1 MHELSIVESLIT
13 LCEENATTQ
22 NAKEINEIYVKIGR
36 LSGVEI
42 SLFKRC
48 FETFRE
54 NSILCQNSKL
64 FIEIA
69 ELEILC
75 LSCGEKSILKENVFQ
90 CPQCQSVDLKVL
102 DGDEMVLM
110 RLVMVPKVGLEP
122 TQGCPY

>member
-13 LCEENATTQ
+13 LCEENANAQ

-36 LSGVEI
+36 LSGIEI

-54 NSILCQNSKL
+54 NSALCQKAEL
-64 FIEIA
+64 FIEVA

-75 LSCGEKSILKENVFQ
+75 LSCGEKSILKENVFK
-90 CPQCQSVDLKVL
+90 CPKCKSVDLKTI
-102 DGDEMVLM
+102 DGDEMMLM
-110 RLVMVPKVGLEP
+110 RLVMK
-122 TQGCPY
+122 